1 MQVLSLSTE
10 VPLTFEFASR
20 RRGYLPG
27 VRALRRLR
35 LGCTSPMKVSIAT
48 KGRRQ

>member
-1 MQVLSLSTE
+1 MPVQSLSTE
-10 VPLTFEFASR
+10 IPLTFEFGSR
-20 RRGYLPG
+20 RREYLPG

-48 KGRRQ
+48 KGRRR